1 MAPIRQSPRP
11 PTVPSIALSARLHLL
26 GRLELSCD
34 GATMCLPDASQ
45 RLLAFLAL
53 RDRHQ
58 HRSTVAGTL
67 WMDTTEER
75 AAANLRTALWRL
87 RKVAAGL
94 VLSDGSYLRIG
105 DNIRVDLAEMTAAT
119 RRLVDDPTGCEE
131 PSVTAA
137 ALSREL
143 LPEWHDD
150 WVLLEREQLRQVRLH
165 GLEALCRRL
174 TGLGRFAPAI
184 EAGLL
189 AVGEEPLRETT
200 QRALIAAHLA
210 EGNVSEA
217 VRQYDGYRALLW
229 DSLAVRPGA
238 ELRSL
243 VAPNR

>member
-1 MAPIRQSPRP
+1 MSQLGQSIRSRPAPAVTLR
-11 PTVPSIALSARLHLL
+11 TRLNLL

-34 GATMCLPDASQ
+34 GAMVCLPDASQ

-53 RDRHQ
+53 RHRHQ

-87 RKVAAGL
+87 RKVAGAL

-105 DNIRVDLAEMTAAT
+105 EHIRVDLAEMTAAT
-119 RRLVDDPTGCEE
+119 RRLVDDPTGRDE
-131 PSVTAA
+131 PPVTAA

-174 TGLGRFAPAI
+174 TALTRYAPAI

-210 EGNVSEA
+210 EGNISEA
-217 VRQYDGYRALLW
+217 VRQYDGYRSLLW
-229 DSLAVRPGA
+229 ESLAVRPGA
-238 ELRSL
+238 ELRAL
-243 VAPNR
+243 ITPYR